1 MKSKNKTIQKLLNI
15 YKEIALLGKIDA
27 ILDWDLNVNLPEKA
41 SVDRADQSSYITE
54 KIVEKWLDPEF
65 KALLE
70 KAKEE
75 NDLSETDKAI
85 MRNLTHAGKFYFQVP
100 KEIIVEQSKTT
111 SKAFMAWAKAKKEN
125 KFSEF
130 APHLE
135 KIVELAVSFERVGIV
150 ILYDLEEVITMDWEG
165 AVACF
170 AGALGFE
177 CGEQRYQG
185 ANVIQIDDSAY
196 RDAINPLIDQVLSDI
211 GEDYPIYQNTKTNS
225 ITADKILTF
234 FEEKWPPEP

>member
-1 MKSKNKTIQKLLNI
+1 LASFLLVH
-15 YKEIALLGKIDA
+15 LLV
-27 ILDWDLNVNLPEKA
+27 IL
-41 SVDRADQSSYITE
+41 
-54 KIVEKWLDPEF
+54 LDPEF

-135 KIVELAVSFERVGIV
+135 KIVELAKIIAGHLGYEKNPYDALLDQYEQGLTAEDCEKIFAKLTPALSKIVQKKTKEKKVKKALIFGFTFKKKESFFAPSSRATSCS
-150 ILYDLEEVITMDWEG
+150 EV
-165 AVACF
+165 
-170 AGALGFE
+170 
-177 CGEQRYQG
+177 R
-185 ANVIQIDDSAY
+185 
-196 RDAINPLIDQVLSDI
+196 P
-211 GEDYPIYQNTKTNS
+211 K
-225 ITADKILTF
+225 
-234 FEEKWPPEP
+234 